1 MSGTL
6 TVMEWD
12 KKNGNLIIDRILFHL
27 DYMSGT
33 FILFHFSSPVIIWTQ
48 QGPFPSPV
56 TYEHSRAYTVQ

>member
-1 MSGTL
+1 MNNTVDYISKTL

-33 FILFHFSSPVIIWTQ
+33 FTFSLFVTCYYMDTAGAFS
-48 QGPFPSPV
+48 V
-56 TYEHSRAYTVQ
+56 TCHI